1 MCDEVLT
8 KVQQEVKQEEVKQDV
23 EEEKQEVEEVKQ
35 EVEVEEARSM
45 PRRPL
50 GLTMKQ
56 IRFRLC
62 KYRARLVV
70 QRLVGVPIP
79 DDPEDIVDTIV
90 DTLDETFP
98 EHRWVAGLD
107 HE

>member
-1 MCDEVLT
+1 MG
-8 KVQQEVKQEEVKQDV
+8 VQ
-23 EEEKQEVEEVKQ
+23 EEKQEVEEVKQ
-35 EVEVEEARSM
+35 AVEVKEARSM

-50 GLTMKQ
+50 GLTIKQ
-56 IRFRLC
+56 IRLRLR

-79 DDPEDIVDTIV
+79 DDPEDIVGTIV
-90 DTLDETFP
+90 DTFDETFP